1 MDSFKRKVAALL
13 SLDNQRL
20 FAALLILAVAP
31 LWFNPYLPM
40 VDMPQ
45 HAGQVE
51 ALRQIWH
58 GNTLFTASFEIN
70 WFTPYLLGY
79 LLLYG
84 LSLVLPIT
92 VATQLLVSGAI
103 VCVPILTGILL
114 RRMGSDERWKWLVI
128 PASYS
133 FAFYWGFLSFL
144 VAIPVALL
152 FLLQTVRYEEAP
164 SVRGALALGF
174 FAIALFFCH
183 IIILGFAGLIAASYV
198 LARNYCRTQR
208 LLLCLLP
215 LAAPLP
221 LIILWL
227 VYTFNREASVH
238 TDPIVFGPWLDRLTA
253 LLVQPSGREAFSP
266 TITTVVTA
274 TVVLFPVLAGSRL
287 SRRPERWVPLVVGV
301 FVFLTLPHYVLST
314 AYVYQRLGV
323 FLVPLWLIAW
333 ETVDTRRRLDWI
345 PVLAVALWV
354 LANGWRL
361 AAFATE
367 AQSFRKVLAQ
377 MEPGRRAA
385 SLIVDRTSPHF
396 PLPVYLHLPLWY
408 QAQRAGV
415 VDFNF
420 ADFLPQM
427 VRYRR
432 EAGPRISESVT
443 WYPFQFRWDA
453 DGGDSYDY
461 FLVRCPDDASRYIFK
476 DRLSSVELVSREGW
490 WWLYRRREHLNGQ

>member
-1 MDSFKRKVAALL
+1 MDSFKRKIDALL
-13 SLDNQRL
+13 SLNNGRL
-20 FAALLILAVAP
+20 FAALLVLAIAP

-40 VDMPQ
+40 VDMAQ

-51 ALRQIWH
+51 ALREIWH
-58 GNTLFTASFEIN
+58 GNPLFTARFEVN

-92 VATQLLVSGAI
+92 AATQLLVSAAI
-103 VCVPILTGILL
+103 VCVPIITGMLL
-114 RRMGSDERWKWLVI
+114 RAMGADERWKWLVV

-144 VAIPVALL
+144 VAVPVALL
-152 FLLQTVRYEEAP
+152 FLLQAVRYSEAP
-164 SVRGALALGF
+164 SVRRALALGF

-183 IIILGFAGLIAASYV
+183 IIVLGFTGLVAASYI
-198 LARNYCRTQR
+198 LARGDVSARR
-208 LLLCLLP
+208 LLLRLIP
-215 LAAPLP
+215 LAAPVP

-238 TDPIVFGPWLDRLTA
+238 TDPVVFGPWLDRLTA
-253 LLVQPSGREAFSP
+253 LLIQPSGREAFSP
-266 TITTVVTA
+266 SITTLVTA
-274 TVVLFPVLAGSRL
+274 TVAFFPLLQGSRL
-287 SRRPERWVPLVVGV
+287 SRRPERLIPLLVGSLT
-301 FVFLTLPHYVLST
+301 FLTVPHYVLST

-333 ETVDTRRRLDWI
+333 EPPEQTRRLDWI
-345 PVLAVALWV
+345 PIVVVSLWV

-367 AQSFRKVLAQ
+367 MQSFRKVLAQ
-377 MEPGRRAA
+377 MEPGHRAA
-385 SLIVDRTSPHF
+385 SMIVDRTSPHF
-396 PLPVYLHLPLWY
+396 PLPVYLHMPLWY
-408 QAQRAGV
+408 QAQSAGV

-432 EAGPRISESVT
+432 DAGPRISEPVT
-443 WYPFQFRWDA
+443 WYPLQFQWDIN
-453 DGGDSYDY
+453 GGGTYEY
-461 FLVRCPDDASRYIFK
+461 FLVHCRADASNYIFK
-476 DRLSSVELVSREGW
+476 DRLASVELVSQEGQ
-490 WWLYRRREHLNGQ
+490 WWLYRRSEHLDGQ